1 MAALALYLASRLV
14 DRKSACR
21 EACAV
26 AHGRNWQSG
35 HRRAYRSFA
44 VRGPSRGVSRTRALA
59 AGVDSIEDRSESFLE
74 ECYITQ
80 DLTGWAAPVFGPIL
94 IGNLG
99 DLLQTE
105 WSMEVFYTARAKT
118 DPNLGT

>member
-1 MAALALYLASRLV
+1 MAGTGKADTEGLIVASQSV
-14 DRKSACR
+14 DRPAGSAG
-21 EACAV
+21 
-26 AHGRNWQSG
+26 HG
-35 HRRAYRSFA
+35 
-44 VRGPSRGVSRTRALA
+44 ALA

-105 WSMEVFYTARAKT
+105 WGMEVFYTARTKT